1 MKKIILPA
9 LALSVAIAF
18 TSCGSED
25 PDVLEDP
32 IVEDDTPVEDD
43 TQPQEYFGIPS
54 PDEMFA
60 FIKEGGLSYNSE
72 LMNPVD
78 NSNNYTDPKTQALN
92 FGIYSADLAYT
103 AAFEEYQESIKYF
116 GAVRKLGDEVGVSS
130 AFNEAMVTR
139 IQNNLNVADSLV
151 SITNDSYFKIIDYLE
166 ENEQGKSLAMIA
178 AAGWL
183 ESVYIVVNS
192 VKDFNAEDASAER
205 LADQKLIFD
214 NLVEYMKQY
223 ESDEA
228 VAATIKDM
236 EAIGTVFEN
245 LEEVEVTSSEGSGG
259 RMVLGGGQTTTKT
272 VLGKEQF
279 EELKTKVNE
288 LRNSYTGTA
297 S

>member
-18 TSCGSED
+18 TSCGSDD
-25 PDVLEDP
+25 PDVLDDP
-32 IVEDDTPVEDD
+32 IVETDTLVEDN
-43 TQPQEYFGIPS
+43 TQPEEFFGIPS

-60 FIKEGGLSYNSE
+60 FIKDGGLSYNSE

-78 NSNNYTDPKTQALN
+78 NSTNYTDPKSQALN

-130 AFNEAMVTR
+130 AFNEGMVTR

-192 VKDFNAEDASAER
+192 VKDFNAEDPSAER

-214 NLVEYMKQY
+214 NLIEYMKQY

-245 LEEVEVTSSEGSGG
+245 LQEVEVTSSEGNGG